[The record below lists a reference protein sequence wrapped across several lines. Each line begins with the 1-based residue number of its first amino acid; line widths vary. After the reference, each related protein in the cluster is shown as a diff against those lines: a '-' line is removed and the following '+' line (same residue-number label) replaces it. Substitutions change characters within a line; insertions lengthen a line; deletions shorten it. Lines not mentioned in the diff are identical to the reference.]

1 MKCTERM
8 SKKKFSYLFSFAAAS
23 VLAAALAGCGGSSG
37 GDSTVAAAAPAAGGG
52 AAAAAPAAGAPVGTA
67 VITAA
72 AAAPA
77 TTNTAANP
85 AQAFGLIVTAGAA
98 PVTVN
103 SPPVVNFTV
112 VDSTGKFVPGLT
124 LAAASAA
131 AVAADTNCSANNVTF
146 AMAKY
151 DSSIG
156 HWQSLISRQ
165 RLDAS
170 VTTPITR
177 YSVVEGT
184 TDPKPSAYTVT
195 GTSVRANPTT
205 AVTDP
210 STRIVG
216 ILEENAAG
224 GYYTYRFATD
234 VTTSLLLK
242 DAVIGKNLANS
253 AATATAPAYQNRVAN
268 NGNLAVKDGKVVHRI
283 GAQLCYTD
291 PATKAKVVVN
301 PTIDFTINADGSVT
315 PVKAADGKTLA
326 PYRKVV
332 DAASCNEC
340 HSALAAHGTRVDP
353 NYCVICHNPGSG
365 DYYNNTNVDMRM
377 MVHKLHA
384 AEKQKEWFGT
394 TYKIASVDF
403 SEVTYP
409 QPLTNCA
416 KCHDA
421 SKKDAAGNQLAAQG
435 DNWKSTPTRTICGSC
450 HSGINFATGKGPTI
464 VNAEADIAA
473 GKALGTTSTGHV
485 GGSKADD
492 TQCLIC
498 HGAAEIPVYHVT
510 VDPTG
515 SSGRAGYPANTA
527 LNTPTAGFASG
538 QGPSIPVASQLN
550 LPAGV
555 FKIDF
560 EIKQASV
567 AGAAGAKKATV
578 VYRIL
583 KDGKP
588 VTLNATG
595 YLIDNVDGSP
605 GVYVA
610 YATAQDGIAAPA
622 DWNATKSAT
631 VKALRDKTS
640 GNSQT
645 GPDADGYYTA
655 TLGAVLPDDATMV
668 TAGVG
673 IDYQGFVQ
681 LGHASYPKGIRLR
694 EPKFA
699 MKLADGFTARRSVV
713 TAENCNKCHGQL
725 GVGPSFHGGARN
737 NGEGCAFCHTPHTAT
752 GHIGATY
759 NFGGGWSVS
768 SKNMVHAIHASKKR
782 AQPYTYEATAANPNG
797 FKKVTYPGILKN
809 CEQCHVA
816 GSYDFSATANKAA
829 VSKLLWTTE
838 AKGDMTNAASAASIG
853 LAPWI
858 TSLGKGQTNYTA
870 DNLVSSPVS
879 SACFGCHDSTAAVT
893 HMQQNGGSLYAL
905 FSTVASVATRPA
917 IGAASTMTFTK
928 TENCMFCHDSTSA
941 YGLGIKSVHA
951 K

>member
-1 MKCTERM
+1 M
-8 SKKKFSYLFSFAAAS
+8 SKQRYSYLFSFAAAS
-23 VLAAALAGCGGSSG
+23 VLAAALAGCGSSSSG
-37 GDSTVAAAAPAAGGG
+37 DAAVAAAPAAGGG
-52 AAAAAPAAGAPVGTA
+52 AAVAAPAAAGAPVGTA

-131 AVAADTNCSANNVTF
+131 AAAADTNCSANNVTF

-151 DSSIG
+151 ESSIG

-184 TDPKPSAYTVT
+184 TDPKPTAYTVT
-195 GTSVRANPTT
+195 GTSVRANPST
-205 AVTDP
+205 AVADP
-210 STRIVG
+210 TTRIVG

-224 GYYTYRFATD
+224 GYYTYRFAID
-234 VTTSLLLK
+234 VTKSLLLK
-242 DAVIGKNLANS
+242 DATAGKHVADS
-253 AATATAPAYQNRVAN
+253 AASATAPAYQNRVAN
-268 NGNLAVKDGKVVHRI
+268 NGNLALKDGKTIHRI

-315 PVKAADGKTLA
+315 PTKAADGKTLA
-326 PYRKVV
+326 LSRKVV
-332 DAASCNEC
+332 DAVSCNEC

-384 AEKQKEWFGT
+384 AEKQKEWFGK

-409 QPLTNCA
+409 QPLTNCV

-421 SKKDAAGNQLAAQG
+421 SKKDSAGNKLAAQG
-435 DNWKSTPTRTICGSC
+435 DNWKSTPTRAICGSC
-450 HSGINFATGKGPTI
+450 HGGMDFATGKGPTI
-464 VNAEADIAA
+464 ANAEADIAA
-473 GKALGTTSTGHV
+473 GKALGTTSSGHV
-485 GGSKADD
+485 GGAKADD
-492 TQCLIC
+492 TQCLLC
-498 HGAAEIPVYHVT
+498 HGAADIPVYHVT

-515 SSGRAGYPANTA
+515 ANGRGGYPLNTA
-527 LNTPTAGFASG
+527 TNVPTAGFASG
-538 QGPSIPVASQLN
+538 QGPSIPVAAQMN

-555 FKIDF
+555 FKIDY
-560 EIKQASV
+560 EIKQVTV

-578 VYRIL
+578 VYRVL
-583 KDGKP
+583 KDGSP
-588 VTLNATG
+588 VTFNTTG
-595 YLIDNVDGSP
+595 YLMTNVDGSP
-605 GVYVA
+605 SVYVS

-622 DWNATKSAT
+622 DWNASKSAT
-631 VKALRDKTS
+631 ILDIRDAKS

-645 GPDADGYYTA
+645 GPDASGYYTA
-655 TLGAVLPDDATMV
+655 ILGAVIPDDAKMI
-668 TAGVG
+668 TAGIG
-673 IDYQGFVQ
+673 INYNGFVQ
-681 LGHASYPKGIRLR
+681 LGLSAYPKGIRLR
-694 EPKFA
+694 EPKFV
-699 MKLADGFTARRSVV
+699 MKLADGNTARRPIVS
-713 TAENCNKCHGQL
+713 NDKCNSCHAQL
-725 GVGPSFHGGARN
+725 GVGPSFHSGARN
-737 NGEGCAFCHTPHTAT
+737 NGEGCSFGGCHDANKAT
-752 GHIGATY
+752 GHVGAAY
-759 NFGGGWSVS
+759 SYGGGWSVA
-768 SKNMVHAIHASKKR
+768 SKNLVHSIHASKKR
-782 AQPYTYEATAANPNG
+782 VQAFTYEATVANPNG
-797 FKKVTYPGILKN
+797 FKKVTYPGVLKT
-809 CEQCHVA
+809 CEQCHVS
-816 GSYDFSATANKAA
+816 GSYDFSGTANSAA
-829 VSKLLWTTE
+829 VDKLLWTTE
-838 AKGDMTNAASAASIG
+838 ANGDMTNAGNVASLG
-853 LAPWI
+853 LSPWI
-858 TSLGKGQTNYTA
+858 TTLGKGQANYTSA
-870 DNLVSSPVS
+870 GLGNLVTSPIAAS
-879 SACFGCHDSTAAVT
+879 CFGCHDSSTAAS
-893 HMQQNGGSLYAL
+893 HMQQQGGSIYAL
-905 FSTVASVATRPA
+905 FSSVASVATRPA
-917 IGAASTMTFTK
+917 IGTASTMTFTK
-928 TENCMFCHDSTSA
+928 SETCMLCHASGKTAD
-941 YGLGIKSVHA
+941 IKAMHA